1 VCLTDSFIFCSLLS
15 DFTFFFKKN
24 NLCLAEAAVYS
35 YTPLYDDE
43 LEFKEG
49 EVIEITNT
57 DNPNWYFGRLRG
69 KSGLCPT
76 NYLADDHSSGH
87 RDCALQSP
95 PWRAPP
101 RWEGSLWFWS
111 GTFFL
116 EIFDEFNLSSL
127 LLTDAGVPN
136 RGGAECLKGG

>member
-1 VCLTDSFIFCSLLS
+1 M
-15 DFTFFFKKN
+15 
-24 NLCLAEAAVYS
+24 YS

-76 NYLADDHSSGH
+76 NYLADDPQLWTQGLRSSIATMASTSTLG
-87 RDCALQSP
+87 
-95 PWRAPP
+95 
-101 RWEGSLWFWS
+101 GKSLVLVRHILF
-111 GTFFL
+111 GDL
-116 EIFDEFNLSSL
+116 
-127 LLTDAGVPN
+127 
-136 RGGAECLKGG
+136 